1 MTCKMGVSGAK
12 EVKFTTFAG
21 RKNLI
26 ELKLIDG
33 VPANISVGGHFYS
46 IFVIFVANRK
56 IVAIFESV
64 LELKEKKGVWRVC
77 QKTKSIMDNA

>member
-1 MTCKMGVSGAK
+1 MYLSRQYFPELKKACKMGVFGAK

-33 VPANISVGGHFYS
+33 VPANKAVGMPFLFFDYY
-46 IFVIFVANRK
+46 N
-56 IVAIFESV
+56 
-64 LELKEKKGVWRVC
+64 
-77 QKTKSIMDNA
+77 

>member
-1 MTCKMGVSGAK
+1 MGVSGAK

-33 VPANISVGGHFYS
+33 VPANISVGMPFLFKKHTEYFCHKCQKYS
-46 IFVIFVANRK
+46 IYN
-56 IVAIFESV
+56 
-64 LELKEKKGVWRVC
+64 
-77 QKTKSIMDNA
+77 

>member
-1 MTCKMGVSGAK
+1 MCQKYSTKGRISYDKSIIYLPRKYFPELKKACKMGVSGAK

-33 VPANISVGGHFYS
+33 VPANITAGMPF
-46 IFVIFVANRK
+46 
-56 IVAIFESV
+56 
-64 LELKEKKGVWRVC
+64 L
-77 QKTKSIMDNA
+77 

>member
-1 MTCKMGVSGAK
+1 MGVSGAK

-33 VPANISVGGHFYS
+33 VPANSAVGAPILFWKNRIILRAIS
-46 IFVIFVANRK
+46 I
-56 IVAIFESV
+56 
-64 LELKEKKGVWRVC
+64 
-77 QKTKSIMDNA
+77 

>member
-1 MTCKMGVSGAK
+1 MGVSGAK

-33 VPANISVGGHFYS
+33 VPANRAVGMPF
-46 IFVIFVANRK
+46 
-56 IVAIFESV
+56 
-64 LELKEKKGVWRVC
+64 
-77 QKTKSIMDNA
+77 

>member
-1 MTCKMGVSGAK
+1 MAFRQIGLLEC
-12 EVKFTTFAG
+12 
-21 RKNLI
+21 
-26 ELKLIDG
+26 
-33 VPANISVGGHFYS
+33 HFYS
-46 IFVIFVANRK
+46 ICVIFVVNRK